1 MDSKLR
7 LLHIPVALAAF
18 GALFRLS
25 GLPGGLHLTP
35 ARLLF
40 MGLVLCGFL
49 FWVALFRE
57 FRQKRSGKNPQPVLF
72 PIALISALFSAL
84 LIFAGNRLGSAEG
97 FLYKAG
103 SFIRQAAPF
112 LMFFGVLCL
121 CTAVL
126 CFLTVRPRRDLSL
139 GIGPVLSVLLILLVS
154 ILLFAA
160 YFPLRTNYYPS
171 HDYSIFA
178 YIGQQILRGKM
189 PYTELWDHKPPVIFY
204 LNALGLKLA
213 GGSLLGIWLLEFA
226 AFFLGNLIFFRVLKR
241 RFSAGISLSVLFFGM
256 LHYVRVFDFGNYTE
270 EVSLFFA
277 LCSLGLF
284 FGGDPDRRPVLK
296 GALCGILCGLAFTC
310 KQNTIGCWAALFLT
324 DLIQVLPLH
333 ENRDLFRKYRNFWL
347 TAGAGF
353 LLVNAAWVVYFAC
366 NHALEAYW
374 DVAFWFNW
382 IYSEKSGESRL
393 ACALTTLTFLPSLT
407 PYLLLGFLS
416 WIPASVHCFRQGIRD
431 FVREH
436 PLTAWAVIA
445 LPVELVLVGLSGM
458 NYQHYFIL
466 CIPPVIVLLCAPLS
480 RLFDRIES
488 RKALFRAAMILILC
502 AGSLPLFKFYRENYE
517 PRSPSAYTKT
527 RDHLLAET
535 DPDQPILV
543 WGSRSAIYVMSERYA
558 PTAYFNERPLYLF
571 PGDVRASQWEEL
583 LRDLQT
589 DPPQA
594 VVYTHDSALPF
605 IENDA
610 SGCKIPDGAD
620 YTIPVYQFF
629 CENYEYDLTINE
641 GFRDAW
647 EVYRRK

>member
-1 MDSKLR
+1 
-7 LLHIPVALAAF
+7 
-18 GALFRLS
+18 
-25 GLPGGLHLTP
+25 
-35 ARLLF
+35 
-40 MGLVLCGFL
+40 
-49 FWVALFRE
+49 
-57 FRQKRSGKNPQPVLF
+57 
-72 PIALISALFSAL
+72 
-84 LIFAGNRLGSAEG
+84 
-97 FLYKAG
+97 
-103 SFIRQAAPF
+103 
-112 LMFFGVLCL
+112 
-121 CTAVL
+121 
-126 CFLTVRPRRDLSL
+126 
-139 GIGPVLSVLLILLVS
+139 
-154 ILLFAA
+154 
-160 YFPLRTNYYPS
+160 
-171 HDYSIFA
+171 
-178 YIGQQILRGKM
+178 
-189 PYTELWDHKPPVIFY
+189 
-204 LNALGLKLA
+204 
-213 GGSLLGIWLLEFA
+213 
-226 AFFLGNLIFFRVLKR
+226 
-241 RFSAGISLSVLFFGM
+241 
-256 LHYVRVFDFGNYTE
+256 
-270 EVSLFFA
+270 
-277 LCSLGLF
+277 
-284 FGGDPDRRPVLK
+284 
-296 GALCGILCGLAFTC
+296 
-310 KQNTIGCWAALFLT
+310 
-324 DLIQVLPLH
+324 
-333 ENRDLFRKYRNFWL
+333 
-347 TAGAGF
+347 
-353 LLVNAAWVVYFAC
+353 
-366 NHALEAYW
+366 
-374 DVAFWFNW
+374 
-382 IYSEKSGESRL
+382 
-393 ACALTTLTFLPSLT
+393 
-407 PYLLLGFLS
+407 
-416 WIPASVHCFRQGIRD
+416 
-431 FVREH
+431 
-436 PLTAWAVIA
+436 
-445 LPVELVLVGLSGM
+445 M

>member
-25 GLPGGLHLTP
+25 GRPGGLHLTP

-256 LHYVRVFDFGNYTE
+256 LHYV
-270 EVSLFFA
+270 
-277 LCSLGLF
+277 
-284 FGGDPDRRPVLK
+284 
-296 GALCGILCGLAFTC
+296 
-310 KQNTIGCWAALFLT
+310 
-324 DLIQVLPLH
+324 
-333 ENRDLFRKYRNFWL
+333 
-347 TAGAGF
+347 
-353 LLVNAAWVVYFAC
+353 
-366 NHALEAYW
+366 
-374 DVAFWFNW
+374 
-382 IYSEKSGESRL
+382 
-393 ACALTTLTFLPSLT
+393 
-407 PYLLLGFLS
+407 
-416 WIPASVHCFRQGIRD
+416 
-431 FVREH
+431 
-436 PLTAWAVIA
+436 
-445 LPVELVLVGLSGM
+445 
-458 NYQHYFIL
+458 
-466 CIPPVIVLLCAPLS
+466 
-480 RLFDRIES
+480 
-488 RKALFRAAMILILC
+488 
-502 AGSLPLFKFYRENYE
+502 
-517 PRSPSAYTKT
+517 
-527 RDHLLAET
+527 
-535 DPDQPILV
+535 
-543 WGSRSAIYVMSERYA
+543 
-558 PTAYFNERPLYLF
+558 
-571 PGDVRASQWEEL
+571 
-583 LRDLQT
+583 
-589 DPPQA
+589 
-594 VVYTHDSALPF
+594 
-605 IENDA
+605 
-610 SGCKIPDGAD
+610 
-620 YTIPVYQFF
+620 
-629 CENYEYDLTINE
+629 
-641 GFRDAW
+641 
-647 EVYRRK
+647 

>member
-1 MDSKLR
+1 MNSKLR
-7 LLHIPVALAAF
+7 LLHIPVVLAAA

-25 GLPGGLHLTP
+25 GLPAELHLTP

-40 MGLVLCGFL
+40 MGLVLCGCL
-49 FWVALFRE
+49 FWVSLFRL
-57 FRQKRSGKNPQPVLF
+57 FKQKWTRKNSGPILF
-72 PIALISALFSAL
+72 ASAILFTLFSAVL
-84 LIFAGNRLGSAEG
+84 LIAGNRLGSMEG

-103 SFIRQAAPF
+103 AFIRQAAPF
-112 LMFFGVLCL
+112 LMFFGILCL

-126 CFLTVRPRRDLSL
+126 CFVTFQPRRELFS
-139 GIGPVLSVLLILLVS
+139 GIVPVLSILLILTASV
-154 ILLFAA
+154 LLFGA
-160 YFPLRTNYYPS
+160 YFPVRANYYPS

-213 GGSLLGIWLLEFA
+213 GGSLLGIWLLESA

-241 RFSAGISLSVLFFGM
+241 RFSARISLSVLFFGM

-277 LCSLGLF
+277 LCSLGLV
-284 FGGDPDRRPVLK
+284 FGSAPDRRTILK

-310 KQNTIGCWAALFLT
+310 KQNTIGCWCALFLT
-324 DLIQVLPLH
+324 DLIRVLPPQ
-333 ENRDLFRKYRNFWL
+333 EDRDLFRQRRNFWL

-353 LLVNAAWVVYFAC
+353 LLVNAAWVIYFAC

-382 IYSEKSGESRL
+382 IYSEKSGDSRL

-416 WIPASVHCFRQGIRD
+416 WIPAAIRCFAGGIRA

-436 PLTAWAVIA
+436 PLTAWAAAA
-445 LPVELVLVGLSGM
+445 LSIELVLAGLSGM

-466 CIPPVIVLLCAPLS
+466 CIPPVIVLLCAALDRLS
-480 RLFDRIES
+480 ARFGR
-488 RKALFRAAMILILC
+488 RKALFGTAVIVLLC
-502 AGSLPLFKFYRENYE
+502 AGSLPLLRYYRENYT

-583 LRDLQT
+583 LRDLEAA
-589 DPPQA
+589 PPQA
-594 VVYTHDSALPF
+594 VIYTHDSALPF
-605 IENDA
+605 PEMSD
-610 SGCKIPDGAD
+610 SGCEIPDVAE
-620 YTIPVYQFF
+620 YTIPIYQFF
-629 CENYEYDLTINE
+629 CRNYEYEVTINK

-647 EVYRRK
+647 EVFRRK

>member
-1 MDSKLR
+1 MNSKRR
-7 LLHIPVALAAF
+7 LLHIPVGLAAS

-40 MGLVLCGFL
+40 MGLVLCGCL
-49 FWVALFRE
+49 FWVILFRTI
-57 FRQKRSGKNPQPVLF
+57 RSDHPGKRLQQVLF
-72 PIALISALFSAL
+72 PAAVLLILSSAL
-84 LIFAGNRLGSAEG
+84 LIIIGNRLISAEG
-97 FLYKAG
+97 FFYKAG

-112 LMFFGVLCL
+112 LMFAAILCL
-121 CTAVL
+121 CTAAL
-126 CFLTVRPRRDLSL
+126 CLMTFQPSRGLLRSL
-139 GIGPVLSVLLILLVS
+139 GPACAVLLILAASL
-154 ILLFAA
+154 ILFGA

-213 GGSLLGIWLLEFA
+213 GGSLLGIWLLEFSL
-226 AFFLGNLIFFRVLKR
+226 FFFGNLVFFRVLKH
-241 RFSAGISLSVLFFGM
+241 RFSARIALPVLFFGM

-270 EVSLFFA
+270 EISLFFA

-284 FGGDPDRRPVLK
+284 FSRDPMRRPVLR

-310 KQNTIGCWAALFLT
+310 KQNTIGCWIALFLP
-324 DLIQVLPLH
+324 DLICVPP
-333 ENRDLFRKYRNFWL
+333 EKTDPDLFRLRRNFWL
-347 TAGAGF
+347 AAGAGF
-353 LLVNAAWVVYFAC
+353 ILVNAGWVAYFAC
-366 NHALEAYW
+366 SHALGAYW

-382 IYSEKSGESRL
+382 IYSEKSGASRL
-393 ACALTTLTFLPSLT
+393 ACAWTTLTFLPSLT

-416 WIPASVHCFRQGIRD
+416 WIPAVCRCFTRNFRRSVKD
-431 FVREH
+431 DPV
-436 PLTAWAVIA
+436 TVWAVFA
-445 LPVELVLVGLSGM
+445 LPIELILAGLSGM

-466 CIPPVIVLLCAPLS
+466 SIPPVIVLLCAALALLS
-480 RLFDRIES
+480 FRIT
-488 RKALFRAAMILILC
+488 RRRALFQTVMLLILC
-502 AGSLPLFKFYRENYE
+502 AASLPLIRQYRENYT
-517 PRSPSAYTKT
+517 PRAPSAYTKS
-527 RDHLLAET
+527 RDWLLERT

-543 WGSRSAIYVMSERYA
+543 WGSRSAIYVMSGRYA

-583 LRDLQT
+583 LDDLQA

-594 VVYTHDSALPF
+594 VIYTHDSALPF
-605 IENDA
+605 IENDP
-610 SGCKIPDGAD
+610 SGCRIPDGAD
-620 YTIPVYQFF
+620 YTVPVYRFF
-629 CENYEYDLTINE
+629 CDNYEYEATINE

-647 EVYRRK
+647 EVYRKK